1 MIDLL
6 LTQTRTRF
14 YARHTQPHA
23 RTLGKRRFRHGTI
36 VPRTDNRFCPN
47 ERLSPDR
54 NLRLRLTVT
63 CAHSGAF
70 CTVTLHHAECKQTRR
85 SRSRIITRDESP
97 SRLMKSRV
105 TDAAVTRPPRIAL
118 ANPGSCRCSGSCS
131 CSSSMLNCSQFLII
145 HPVKS

>member
-6 LTQTRTRF
+6 QTQIRTRF
-14 YARHTQPHA
+14 YTRHTQLHA
-23 RTLGKRRFRHGTI
+23 RPLRATSLRRNNNSEQTI
-36 VPRTDNRFCPN
+36 DSVGPN
-47 ERLSPDR
+47 ERLSPDHT
-54 NLRLRLTVT
+54 LRLRLTVVT

-70 CTVTLHHAECKQTRR
+70 CTVTLHHAECRQTRR
-85 SRSRIITRDESP
+85 SRRRIITRESP

-105 TDAAVTRPPRIAL
+105 TDAAVTRPPRIAV